1 MKETELWAR
10 LNRHL
15 GDGYA
20 RVWAAEHSLPALGSR
35 TVLQALEDGEPA
47 KAIWRA
53 VWADLELPA
62 RER

>member
-15 GDGYA
+15 GESYA
-20 RVWAAEHSLPALGSR
+20 RVWAAEHSLAALDGR
-35 TVLQALEDGEPA
+35 TVQQALDEGERA